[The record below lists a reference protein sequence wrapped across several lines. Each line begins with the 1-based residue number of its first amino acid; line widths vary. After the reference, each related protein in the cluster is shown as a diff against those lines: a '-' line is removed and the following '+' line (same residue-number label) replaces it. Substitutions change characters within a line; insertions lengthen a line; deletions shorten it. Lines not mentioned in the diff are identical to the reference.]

1 MVLLTKLL
9 QVLESNI
16 IMQKRDKQRAVFIK
30 LVNKQLEP
38 HGKIYED
45 VVNDS
50 EWYMRYKT
58 TQRAEREFIKWGTDL
73 IRKDLKLNGV
83 AAAREMSWFILQ
95 WGLTT
100 NNTSPAPAKKSKP
113 KNNIK
118 RASK

>member
-1 MVLLTKLL
+1 MTKLL

-16 IMQKRDKQRAVFIK
+16 IMQKRDKQRQVFIK
-30 LVNKQLEP
+30 LVNKQLTP

-45 VVNDS
+45 VISDP

-58 TQRAEREFIKWGTDL
+58 TQKAESEFIKWGIKL
-73 IRKDLKLNGV
+73 IRKDLKLSEA
-83 AAAREMSWFILQ
+83 AAAREMNWFILQ

-100 NNTSPAPAKKSKP
+100 NNASTKAAKKNKQ

>member
-1 MVLLTKLL
+1 
-9 QVLESNI
+9 
-16 IMQKRDKQRAVFIK
+16 MQKRDKQRQVFIK
-30 LVNKQLEP
+30 LVNKQLAP

-45 VVNDS
+45 VVADP

-58 TQRAEREFIKWGTDL
+58 TAKAEREFIKWGIDL
-73 IRKDLKLNGV
+73 IKKDLKLSVV
-83 AAAREMSWFILQ
+83 ASEREMNWFILQ

-100 NNTSPAPAKKSKP
+100 NNASTKTAKKNKP

>member
-58 TQRAEREFIKWGTDL
+58 TQKAEREFIKWGTDL
-73 IRKDLKLNGV
+73 IRNDLKLNV
-83 AAAREMSWFILQ
+83 AAAEREMSWFILQ

-100 NNTSPAPAKKSKP
+100 SDYSASPAKKSKP